1 MVDVLRRKRVPG
13 LNLDKI
19 LSTSCLNPC
28 SAPENLLAFLRHI
41 CKDGSWGVNLPVN
54 ID

>member
-19 LSTSCLNPC
+19 LSNSRLKPG
-28 SAPENLLAFLRHI
+28 SAPENILAFLRHI